1 MKGKFKLRG
10 INYEVELTDEVRSV
24 GNYKVEKIDDNTTKI
39 TVSGNISNK
48 EFMTIASKLS
58 RYLLTIG
65 DLTGK
70 ELQNFED
77 ELLDIWMFKNFRYT
91 TE

>member
-10 INYEVELTDEVRSV
+10 INYEVELIDEVRSV
-24 GNYKVEKIDDNTTKI
+24 RNYKIEKTESVTKI
-39 TVSGNISNK
+39 TISGNISNK
-48 EFMTIASKLS
+48 EFMSIASKLS

>member
-1 MKGKFKLRG
+1 MIGKFKLKG
-10 INYEVELTDEVRSV
+10 INYEVVLTDEVRSV
-24 GNYKVEKIDDNTTKI
+24 GNYRIEKIDNVTKI
-39 TVSGNISNK
+39 TISGNISNK
-48 EFMTIASKLS
+48 EFMSISSKLS

>member
-1 MKGKFKLRG
+1 MIGKFKLKG
-10 INYEVELTDEVRSV
+10 INYEVVLTDEVRSV
-24 GNYKVEKIDDNTTKI
+24 GNYRIEKTDNVTKI
-39 TVSGNISNK
+39 TISGNISNK
-48 EFMTIASKLS
+48 EFMSISSKLS

>member
-1 MKGKFKLRG
+1 MRGKFKLRG
-10 INYEVELTDEVRSV
+10 ISYEVELTDEKCS
-24 GNYKVEKIDDNTTKI
+24 GNYKIERANGTTRI
-39 TVSGNISNK
+39 TISGNISNK
-48 EFMTIASKLS
+48 EFMSISSKLS

>member
-1 MKGKFKLRG
+1 MIGKFKLKG
-10 INYEVELTDEVRSV
+10 INYEVVLTDEVRSV
-24 GNYKVEKIDDNTTKI
+24 GNYRIEKTDSVTKI
-39 TVSGNISNK
+39 TISGNISNK
-48 EFMTIASKLS
+48 EFMSIASKLS

>member
-1 MKGKFKLRG
+1 MIGKFKLKG
-10 INYEVELTDEVRSV
+10 INYEVVLTDEVRSV
-24 GNYKVEKIDDNTTKI
+24 GNYRIEKTNSATKI
-39 TVSGNISNK
+39 TISGNISNR
-48 EFMTIASKLS
+48 EFMSISSKLS